1 MKNKKGGYF
10 SMKKKVVLFAM
21 VLTIM
26 LMTVACAAKD
36 CKAKDC
42 SEEIFR
48 DGLCEVHYFEK
59 ALEDGLKNLDGLF
72 D

>member
-1 MKNKKGGYF
+1 
-10 SMKKKVVLFAM
+10 MKKKVVLLAM

-26 LMTVACAAKD
+26 LMTVACASKD

-42 SEEIFR
+42 SEEIFQ

-59 ALEDGLKNLDGLF
+59 TLKDGLKNLDGLF